1 MIDIEKLKKVILV
14 YLNDV
19 SVEDRFKCQIC
30 MKQSTSKLL
39 TKFEIMDLDEF
50 CYIETSRHL
59 HITPY
64 LLPDVICVNTDK
76 INKIYKEFSIE
87 KEG

>member
-1 MIDIEKLKKVILV
+1 MINIEKLKRNILI

-19 SVEDRFKCQIC
+19 SVEDRFNCQIC
-30 MKQSTSKLL
+30 MNQSISELL
-39 TKFEIMDLDEF
+39 TKPEIIDLDEF

-64 LLPDVICVNTDK
+64 LLPEVVCVNTNK
-76 INKIYKEFSIE
+76 INKIYKEFILNE
-87 KEG
+87 

>member
-1 MIDIEKLKKVILV
+1 MIDIEKLKRNILI

-19 SVEDRFKCQIC
+19 SVKDRFKCQIC
-30 MKQSTSKLL
+30 MRQSTSELL
-39 TKFEIMDLDEF
+39 TKFEIADLDEF
-50 CYIETSRHL
+50 CYIETSKHL

-64 LLPDVICVNTDK
+64 LLPDMVCVNTDK
-76 INKIYKEFSIE
+76 IDTIYEEFNIE